1 MKITFKRKGCNMISV
16 PNPTPHDVGV
26 YLHMAA
32 AASNAGDLEI
42 IQIINNVQDP
52 VKEVRVIS
60 DAEK

>member
-1 MKITFKRKGCNMISV
+1 MISV

-32 AASNAGDLEI
+32 AANNAGDLEI

-52 VKEVRVIS
+52 VKEIRVIS
-60 DAEK
+60 DAKK